1 MPFSEKLN
9 HLLCLFS
16 MGEIRIMKC
25 KKEKEKQYNRITIR
39 SLLNSLEDIMARNPN
54 ITLDS
59 EVIIS
64 DINMG
69 VFKNEIKVHPT
80 FDYKDNKVKVGIY
93 TNPYEKD
100 ELLDTVEETEQV
112 TEQVSEQVNTK
123 EVQAIK
129 QMVEEPIQ
137 PTQEIMQP
145 VVEETTEELAWLNKY
160 VRN

>member
-1 MPFSEKLN
+1 
-9 HLLCLFS
+9 
-16 MGEIRIMKC
+16 MKC
-25 KKEKEKQYNRITIR
+25 TNQYKKFTIK
-39 SLLNSLEDIMARNPN
+39 SLLNSLEEIMARNPN

-69 VFKNEIKVHPT
+69 VFKNEIKVYPT

-100 ELLDTVEETEQV
+100 ELLDTEE
-112 TEQVSEQVNTK
+112 TEQVSEQVSTK

-129 QMVEEPIQ
+129 QMAEEPIQ
-137 PTQEIMQP
+137 PTQEIVQP
-145 VVEETTEELAWLNKY
+145 VAEETTEELAWLNKY

>member
-1 MPFSEKLN
+1 
-9 HLLCLFS
+9 

-25 KKEKEKQYNRITIR
+25 KKEKQYNRITIR
-39 SLLNSLEDIMARNPN
+39 SLLNSLEEIMARNPN

-69 VFKNEIKVHPT
+69 VFKNEIKVYPT

-100 ELLDTVEETEQV
+100 ELLDTEETEQV
-112 TEQVSEQVNTK
+112 STK

-129 QMVEEPIQ
+129 QMAEEPIQ
-137 PTQEIMQP
+137 PTQEIVQP
-145 VVEETTEELAWLNKY
+145 VAEETTEELAWLNKY

>member
-1 MPFSEKLN
+1 
-9 HLLCLFS
+9 
-16 MGEIRIMKC
+16 MKC
-25 KKEKEKQYNRITIR
+25 KKEKQYNRITIR
-39 SLLNSLEDIMARNPN
+39 SLLNSLEEIMARNPN

-69 VFKNEIKVHPT
+69 VFKNEIKVYPT

-100 ELLDTVEETEQV
+100 ELLDTEETEQV
-112 TEQVSEQVNTK
+112 STK

-129 QMVEEPIQ
+129 QMAEEPIQ
-137 PTQEIMQP
+137 PTQEIVQP
-145 VVEETTEELAWLNKY
+145 VAEETTEELAWLNKY